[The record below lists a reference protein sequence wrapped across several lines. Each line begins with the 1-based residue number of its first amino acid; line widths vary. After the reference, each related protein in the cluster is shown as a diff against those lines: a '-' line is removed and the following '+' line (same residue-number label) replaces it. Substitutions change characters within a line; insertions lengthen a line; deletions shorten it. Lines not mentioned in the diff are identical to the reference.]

1 MFKKRDPKYSFIT
14 LATDAMVV
22 ISAYFFAYWFRF
34 SGSFVPVKDVPPFLQ
49 YVKAIL
55 VIAPT
60 LLYMFR
66 IYHLYSVR
74 TPLSRI
80 DEFFTVIKATSVV
93 FLVFMAVTF
102 AYRDF
107 TYSRIVVVITW
118 FVTIVGILVIRNFV
132 RIVERTER
140 KRKGSEARLLI
151 IGINR
156 NARKLVKRFQE
167 SPRLAGHVVGVLS
180 EQRHEGLK
188 HLENAPILGSLSVFD
203 EVVDQYRVDEVILAD
218 PDLSREQMSEIM
230 LKCESR
236 MISFKLVADF
246 YGLVT
251 SRVDI
256 DYVSDVPLLGL
267 KELPLDDVWNRITKK
282 VFDFLL
288 SAVGLLILLPITVPI
303 AILIKLS
310 DVGAVFYKQE
320 RVGIDGKIFNLLKFR
335 TMKPNAEEQTGPVWA
350 KENDERVTLL
360 GRVLRKTNLDELPQL
375 WNVFKGD
382 MSLVGPRPER
392 PHFVEQF
399 KDAIPR
405 YMSRHKIKSGITGW
419 AQVNGYRGNT
429 SLKERIKYD
438 LYYMENWSLLLDVK
452 ILLMTFSA
460 FKNAY

>member
-1 MFKKRDPKYSFIT
+1 MFKKRDPKYSLIT
-14 LATDAMVV
+14 IGMDAAIV
-22 ISAYFFAYWFRF
+22 IAAYFFAYWFRF
-34 SGSFVPVKDVPPFLQ
+34 SGKFVSVQDIPPFSQ

-60 LLYMFR
+60 LLFVFR

-74 TPLSRI
+74 SPLSQI

-93 FLVFMAVTF
+93 FLIFMAVTF

-107 TYSRIVVVITW
+107 TYSRVVIVVTW
-118 FVTIVGILVIRNFV
+118 LISIVGILIMRNRIRA
-132 RIVERTER
+132 IERNER
-140 KRKGSEARLLI
+140 KKKGFDTKLLI

-156 NARKLVKRFQE
+156 NTRKLVKRFQE
-167 SPRLAGHVVGVLS
+167 SPRLGCQVIGVLS
-180 EQRHEGLK
+180 EGVHDQGK
-188 HLENAPILGSLSVFD
+188 HLENVPILGSLSSFD
-203 EVVDQYRVDEVILAD
+203 RMVDEHQINEVILAD
-218 PDLSREQMSEIM
+218 PDLSREQTTDIM

-267 KELPLDDVWNRITKK
+267 KELPLDDVWNRMAKRG
-282 VFDFLL
+282 FDLL
-288 SAVGLLILLPITVPI
+288 GSVLGLLTTMPL
-303 AILIKLS
+303 AIPLGLLIKLS
-310 DVGAVFYKQE
+310 DEGPIFYKQE
-320 RVGIDGKIFNLLKFR
+320 RIGLDGKVFDLLKFR
-335 TMKPNAEEQTGPVWA
+335 TMKPDAEERTGPIWA
-350 KENDERVTLL
+350 RENDERVTSL
-360 GRVLRKTNLDELPQL
+360 GKILRRTNLDELPQL
-375 WNVFKGD
+375 WNVLKGE

-392 PHFVEQF
+392 PHFVERF

-405 YMSRHKIKSGITGW
+405 YMSRHQVKSGITGW

-429 SLKERIKYD
+429 SLKERVKYD
-438 LYYMENWSLLLDVK
+438 LYYMENWSLLLDAK